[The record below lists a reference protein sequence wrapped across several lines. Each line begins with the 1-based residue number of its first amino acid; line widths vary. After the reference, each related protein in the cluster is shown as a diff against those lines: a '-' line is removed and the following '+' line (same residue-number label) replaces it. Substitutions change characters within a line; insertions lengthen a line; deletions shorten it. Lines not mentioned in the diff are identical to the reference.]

1 MAGEKRD
8 FYEVLG
14 VPKGA
19 DDSAIKKAYRKM
31 AKENHPDLHPGDVAA
46 EARFKEINE
55 AYEVLSDEG
64 SRAKYDQFGH
74 AGVDPNFGGG
84 GGFGGGF
91 EDLDLGDI
99 LGSMFGGGFG
109 GGRVNR
115 NGPQKGESLRAAVT
129 ITFEESAFGCEKEL
143 LLGRTETC
151 KDCSGSGA
159 AAGTT
164 PETCPDCR
172 GQGVVQMRR
181 GSGMFSM
188 MQTVECNRCRGR
200 GKLIHSPCS
209 VCNGAGSQ
217 RKQQRIRVNIPAG
230 IADGQSISMRG
241 QGNAGRNGGPAGDLL
256 VRIGVSPH
264 AFFRREGNHVV
275 LEKEV
280 SFIQATLG
288 DQLKIPTIDG
298 EVQYDLPEGT
308 PTGTTFRLR
317 SKGMPDVNGRG
328 RGDQYVTVKVGI
340 PRNLTGEQ
348 KASLK
353 AFGEAM
359 GMAEPTPKSFF
370 DKRKKKK

>member
-14 VPKGA
+14 VAKGA

-31 AKENHPDLHPGDVAA
+31 AKENHPDLHPGDAAA
-46 EARFKEINE
+46 EARFKEINQ

-74 AGVDPNFGGG
+74 AGIDPNFGAG

-91 EDLDLGDI
+91 EDFDLGDI
-99 LGSMFGGGFG
+99 LGSMFGGS
-109 GGRVNR
+109 RVNR

-172 GQGVVQMRR
+172 GQGAVQMQR
-181 GSGMFSM
+181 GNGMFSM
-188 MQTVECNRCRGR
+188 VQTVECPRCRGR
-200 GKLIHSPCS
+200 GKLIHSPCQT
-209 VCNGAGSQ
+209 CNGAGSQ

-230 IADGQSISMRG
+230 IAEGQTISMRG

-256 VRIGVSPH
+256 VRIGVTPH
-264 AFFRREGNHVV
+264 SFFKREGNHVM

-280 SFIQATLG
+280 SFLQATLG

-317 SKGMPDVNGRG
+317 SKGIPDVNGRG
-328 RGDQYVTVKVGI
+328 RGDQYVTVKVVT
-340 PRNLTGEQ
+340 PRNLNSEQ
-348 KASLK
+348 KASLR

-359 GMAEPTPKSFF
+359 GMEAPTPKSFF